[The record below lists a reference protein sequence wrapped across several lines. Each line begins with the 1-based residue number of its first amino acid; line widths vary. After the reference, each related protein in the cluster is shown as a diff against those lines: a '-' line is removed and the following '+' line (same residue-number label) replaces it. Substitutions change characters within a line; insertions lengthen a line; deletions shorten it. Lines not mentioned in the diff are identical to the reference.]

1 MKSNQYQIIK
11 YVHDHFTSEFVN
23 VGVVVYD
30 PKSQY
35 LNCKVTKGYKRITQ
49 FFPAAKGE
57 DVIQLLDYIERS
69 IINKSKDLESM
80 LKSNISVEGITNAIL
95 PKDNC
100 AIQYSDVKMG
110 IDFDL
115 DTALNTLY
123 WDLVAKYSD
132 ENDNSTLET
141 LSLQQLM

>member
-1 MKSNQYQIIK
+1 METYQYQIIK

-30 PKSQY
+30 PESPY
-35 LNCKVTKGYKRITQ
+35 LKCKVTKGSKRITQ
-49 FFPAAKGE
+49 YFPDADGE
-57 DVIQLLDYIERS
+57 EVIQLLEYFERS
-69 IINKSKDLESM
+69 ILSKSKDLEGL
-80 LKSNISVEGITNAIL
+80 LKSNISIDGITNAIL
-95 PKDNC
+95 QKDNS

-132 ENDNSTLET
+132 ENNNSTLET
-141 LSLQQLM
+141 LSLQHLM

>member
-1 MKSNQYQIIK
+1 MKSYQYQIIK

-30 PKSQY
+30 PESKY
-35 LNCKVTKGYKRITQ
+35 LKCRVTKGHKRITQ
-49 FFPAAKGE
+49 FFPDAKGE
-57 DVIQLLDYIERS
+57 EVIQFLDYFERS
-69 IINKSKDLESM
+69 IVNKSKDLESL
-80 LKSNISVEGITNAIL
+80 LKSNISIDGITNAIL

-132 ENDNSTLET
+132 ENNLKSLC
-141 LSLQQLM
+141 LQQLM